1 MLPGIEPLN
10 PLPLL
15 PAQKL
20 TLGCPV
26 LDRLLRGG
34 LPVGSVT
41 EIAGESA
48 AGKTQLCLQLLLAAL
63 LPPSRGGLSAASLF
77 IHSEF
82 PFPIRRLHA
91 LSSSS
96 SAADPLDHIFVAAA
110 HSPDDLLS
118 LLAAVDG
125 LLARPPTH
133 LPVRLIV
140 VDSIAALFRSDFDN
154 NPKDLKKRSFLFFKI
169 AAKLKEQARRF
180 GSVVVVTNQVV
191 DVVGSEEGANGQ
203 RVGNYASLW
212 SSGRRVCPALGLSWA
227 NCVNTRLFL
236 SRKDDVAD
244 DAGSSRTRRWMQVV
258 FAPHLPE
265 ASCEFVIVREG
276 VSGIEPQSRDL
287 CVDAAGSGLQMAG
300 IRRGFL
306 GGAVVTDVGDLTGKF
321 HGVKWVRRRS
331 STCTQ
336 VGSVVRPDP
345 SDDQVSDGGEEFL
358 SEIVPLLLGARGYL

>member
-10 PLPLL
+10 PLLLL

-96 SAADPLDHIFVAAA
+96 SAADPLGHIFVAAA

-118 LLAAVDG
+118 LLATADG

-236 SRKDDVAD
+236 SRKDEVAD

-276 VSGIEPQSRDL
+276 VSGIEPQSRRTMI
-287 CVDAAGSGLQMAG
+287 AGHATSKRLAMTS
-300 IRRGFL
+300 L
-306 GGAVVTDVGDLTGKF
+306 DLT
-321 HGVKWVRRRS
+321 S
-331 STCTQ
+331 IA
-336 VGSVVRPDP
+336 
-345 SDDQVSDGGEEFL
+345 L
-358 SEIVPLLLGARGYL
+358 